1 MNREFVN
8 NSNRSTAFEYI
19 EKHRAE
25 HLEKLKEIIRIP
37 SIAAENPDGVRRCA
51 EYLEDQFRLL
61 GCTETSIHKTKGQP
75 VVYAH
80 YDAGAKNTL
89 AVYLMYDVK
98 QVSGEKWTLIKD
110 PFSPE
115 VVSMSP
121 FGGVLVGRGAT
132 NSKGPLMAFLNTLFS
147 IKASGLEIPVNLKFI
162 AEGEEELGSTHL
174 IDFIR
179 ENLDKLKDVDAV
191 FSPSGS
197 QSIKGDVT
205 LTLGCKG
212 VTEFELV
219 CSGKNWR
226 RGPVERAIHSSMN
239 AIVESPVW
247 RLVQALASM
256 TDPDDPS
263 RVLIKGFYDNVAP
276 PTKED
281 LLLIEELAKVYD
293 EEAAKKSNGL
303 EHFYKDL
310 HGKELLMKAFY
321 TTTLNIQGLYAGYT
335 GPLFKTVLP
344 EMAVAKLESRLIP
357 NQTVTE
363 TMEKV
368 RKHLDEHGYA
378 DIEIMEY
385 PEENGVDDW
394 SRTDPKSG
402 IVKKTIDTYR
412 EAGFEPQVWPYMLGS
427 APRYM
432 FTKPPLSL
440 PFIGAGLGHG
450 ARAHAPDEY
459 YVIDGNDKVKGLVDS
474 EKFYVNLMLNYSD
487 GVLN

>member
-1 MNREFVN
+1 MNMEFANHEN
-8 NSNRSTAFEYI
+8 NASVYEYI
-19 EKHRAE
+19 DKHRGE

-37 SIAAENPDGVRRCA
+37 SIAAENPEGVRKCA
-51 EYLEDQFRLL
+51 AYLENEFKRL
-61 GCTETSIHKTKGQP
+61 GCRDVEIYETRGQP
-75 VVYAH
+75 VVYAN
-80 YDAGAKNTL
+80 YDAGAQNTL

-98 QVSGEKWTLIKD
+98 QVSGENWTLIKD

-115 VVSMSP
+115 VVPMQP
-121 FGGVLVGRGAT
+121 FNGVLVGRGAT
-132 NSKGPLMAFLNTLFS
+132 NSKGPLMAFLNALFS
-147 IKASGLEIPVNLKFI
+147 IRESGFEIPVNLKFI
-162 AEGEEELGSTHL
+162 AEGEEELGSAHL
-174 IDFIR
+174 MDFIK
-179 ENLDKLKDVDAV
+179 ENLDRLREANAV

-205 LTLGCKG
+205 LSLGCKG

-219 CSGKNWR
+219 CSGKSWR
-226 RGPVERAIHSSMN
+226 RGPIERGIHSSMN

-256 TDPDDPS
+256 TDPSDPS
-263 RVLIKGFYDNVAP
+263 KVLINGFYDNVAP

-281 LLLIEELAKVYD
+281 LELIDQLAKVYD
-293 EEAAKKSNGL
+293 EEAVKRANGI

-344 EMAVAKLESRLIP
+344 EAAVAKLESRLIP
-357 NQTVTE
+357 NQTMTE
-363 TMEKV
+363 TVEKV
-368 RKHLDEHGYA
+368 RKHLDEHGYY
-378 DIEIMEY
+378 DIEIREY
-385 PEENGVDDW
+385 PEANGVDDW
-394 SRTDPKSG
+394 SRTDPKAG
-402 IVKKTIDTYR
+402 IVKKTIDAYR
-412 EAGFEPQVWPYMLGS
+412 EAGFEPQVWPFMLGS

-459 YVIDGNDKVKGLVDS
+459 YVVEGNDKVKGLAET
-474 EKFYVNLMLNYSD
+474 EKFYVSLLIHYSNGRLN
-487 GVLN
+487 